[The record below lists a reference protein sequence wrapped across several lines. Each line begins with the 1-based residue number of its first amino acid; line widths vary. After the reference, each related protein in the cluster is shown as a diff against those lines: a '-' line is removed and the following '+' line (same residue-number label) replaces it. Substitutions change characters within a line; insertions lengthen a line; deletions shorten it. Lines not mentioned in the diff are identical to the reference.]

1 MKDLLKD
8 KNILIMG
15 VANKWSIAW
24 GIAEQCRAAG
34 AKLAFSYYGESSLR
48 SLEKLTE
55 GMEDVLLV
63 ECDVTKDDE
72 IEKTFGVIREKMGV
86 LHGIAHCIAHGKA
99 DELKGGFLNTTREG
113 HALAQDIS
121 VYSLIAAAKYARP
134 LMSEGG
140 SIVTLTYYGG
150 EKVVLN
156 YNMMGVAKAALDMSV
171 RYIAYDLAPENI
183 RVNAISAGP
192 IRTLAAKGISDF
204 NKLLKAFEEKAPMK
218 RLVETDEVGKTSVY
232 LFSDLSSGVTGEVIH
247 VDCGYHILG
256 F

>member
-1 MKDLLKD
+1 MSNLLKD

-24 GIAEQCRAAG
+24 GIAEQCYAAG
-34 AKLAFSYYGESSLR
+34 AKLAFSYFGESSLR

-55 GMEDVLLV
+55 DMEDVLMV
-63 ECDVTKDDE
+63 ECDVTNDE
-72 IEKTFGVIREKMGV
+72 NVEKTFSFIKEKMGV
-86 LHGIAHCIAHGKA
+86 LHGVAHCIAHGKA
-99 DELKGGFLNTTREG
+99 EELKGEFLNTSREG

-121 VYSLIAAAKYARP
+121 VYSLIAVAKYARP
-134 LMSEGG
+134 IMTEGG
-140 SIVTLTYYGG
+140 GITTLTYYGG

-171 RYIAYDLAPENI
+171 RYLAYDLAPEKI
-183 RVNAISAGP
+183 RINAISAGP
-192 IRTLAAKGISDF
+192 IRTLAAKGVSDF
-204 NKLLKAFEEKAPMK
+204 SKLMKAFEDKAPMK
-218 RLVETDEVGKTSVY
+218 RLVETEEVGKTAVY
-232 LFSDLSSGVTGEVIH
+232 LLSDLSSAVTGEVIH